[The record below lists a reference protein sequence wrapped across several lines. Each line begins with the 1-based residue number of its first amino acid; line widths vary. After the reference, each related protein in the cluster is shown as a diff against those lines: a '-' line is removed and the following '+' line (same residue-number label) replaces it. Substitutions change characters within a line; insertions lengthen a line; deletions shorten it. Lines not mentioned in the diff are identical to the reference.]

1 MSCNVTLIQVDLA
14 WDVGHRSGART
25 ASENAKKWA
34 IGAIVTGVSIAAV
47 VTVSL
52 AIYFGAA
59 FGVVAGAA
67 NS

>member
-1 MSCNVTLIQVDLA
+1 M
-14 WDVGHRSGART
+14 GHRSGART

-47 VTVSL
+47 IILSV

-59 FGVVAGAA
+59 FGIVAGAA

>member
-1 MSCNVTLIQVDLA
+1 MSHMYIIIQVDLA

-34 IGAIVTGVSIAAV
+34 IGAIVTGVTIAAV
-47 VTVSL
+47 IFVSIV
-52 AIYFGAA
+52 IYFSIA